1 MSKPYGLEEITP
13 TDPNILLK
21 LMDEAIE
28 LTKTAK
34 EIKLTIWLTSF
45 PSGYCHVRVGG
56 ANSNGTDIRASQ
68 YPDGKRECFKIHA
81 DGTYEQI
88 PFTSV
93 NFEDLV

>member
-21 LMDEAIE
+21 LMDEAVA

-34 EIKLTIWLTSF
+34 EIKLTIWLTSYE
-45 PSGYCHVRVGG
+45 SGYCHVRVGG
-56 ANSNGTDIRASQ
+56 AISNGTDIRASQ
-68 YPDGKRECFKIHA
+68 YPDGKRECFKIYA

-88 PFTSV
+88 PFTAV